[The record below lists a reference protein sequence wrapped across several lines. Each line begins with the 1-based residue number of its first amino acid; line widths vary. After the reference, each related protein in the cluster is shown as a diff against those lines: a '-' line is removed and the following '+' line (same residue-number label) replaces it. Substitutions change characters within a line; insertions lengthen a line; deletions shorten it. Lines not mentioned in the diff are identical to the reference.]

1 MTEEINFF
9 YDTYALIEIA
19 KGNENYNKYVKNRG
33 IATTKLNL
41 MELFYRLYI
50 LHGMEIAEF
59 YYQKYL
65 PFVVEISDSLI
76 KKAAIFRAEN
86 KKKDLSYV
94 DCIGYVLALEH
105 KIKFLTGDIQFK
117 DTDSVEF
124 VK

>member
-1 MTEEINFF
+1 MTEEMNFF
-9 YDTYALIEIA
+9 YDTYALLEIIA
-19 KGNENYNKYVKNRG
+19 GNGNYNKYVKNAG

-50 LHGMEIAEF
+50 LHGIEIAEF

-94 DCIGYVLALEH
+94 DCIGYAFAIEH
-105 KIKFLTGDIQFK
+105 KIKFLTGDMQFK
-117 DTDSVEF
+117 DMDDVEF
-124 VK
+124 VR